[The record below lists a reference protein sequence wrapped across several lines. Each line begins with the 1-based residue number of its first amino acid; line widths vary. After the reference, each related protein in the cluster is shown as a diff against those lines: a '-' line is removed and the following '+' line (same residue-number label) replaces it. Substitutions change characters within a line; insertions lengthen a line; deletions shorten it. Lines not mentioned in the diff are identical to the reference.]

1 MKIPWKQGRRALV
14 WDAYNEV
21 WVEAVGRSDLRY
33 VDGAKGWLCCPVN
46 DEVLGFEVPADST
59 DVRLLPNQ
67 CPRCFEVDD
76 HADGCMVAANLARG
90 VPAFWAPWAME
101 APPEHDRWDAG
112 VYAFAGAL
120 YPMEMET
127 YRTWWEPNSYETRWA
142 VAGGSGVAVEEC
154 ADWWVALGPDGPTL
168 EPWGQS

>member
-76 HADGCMVAANLARG
+76 HEQGCMVDANLARG
-90 VPAFWAPWAME
+90 VPAFWAPWAMVDPV
-101 APPEHDRWDAG
+101 PPSVWTRFNGLGLYGLKHGAG
-112 VYAFAGAL
+112 QDPLACTLV
-120 YPMEMET
+120 
-127 YRTWWEPNSYETRWA
+127 TRI
-142 VAGGSGVAVEEC
+142 GDPCDS
-154 ADWWVALGPDGPTL
+154 WVAIGPDGPTL